1 MSKFHPGQSVRI
13 LSAEEIADVYGYSL
27 GDFMDNEIRIDNVCI
42 TDRMTELF
50 GKVFIVDDI
59 DDSDNSVYLYDT
71 EYWWPSS
78 LLILECDEGSYFGFK
93 VGDQIEFLDWSVN
106 QYVDWFVP
114 EMKSLCG
121 TTGTIIEIAPENRY
135 YARISVKDK
144 DEHVIDWSL
153 NTSMVEHLDLSPDVP
168 VEDWLSV
175 AFQ

>member
-1 MSKFHPGQSVRI
+1 MSEFRSGQLVRI
-13 LSAEEIADVYGYSL
+13 LSAEEIADGYGYSL
-27 GDFMDNEIRIDNVCI
+27 GDFSDDSIRIDDIGVVAA
-42 TDRMTELF
+42 MTEFF
-50 GKVFIVDDI
+50 GKVFIVDDV

-78 LLILECDEGSYFGFK
+78 LLRLEGEEDSYFGFK

-114 EMKSLCG
+114 EMKYLCG
-121 TTGTIIEIAPENRY
+121 STGTIIEIAPENRF
-135 YARISVKDK
+135 YARITVKDK